1 MSVAAPERVVAA
13 AAAGAPPS
21 FGEAVRA
28 RIGQNVYSCYQCV
41 KCTSGCP
48 LADQFDLTPNQ
59 VMRAVQLNDAGVLGS
74 KAIWLCASCYTCA
87 TRCPRGIDVTGVMD
101 ALRIEA
107 RERGIAP
114 AVPEIPQFN
123 ALFLRLTALF
133 GRVPE
138 LALMGLFNLLRRKPL
153 QNADLGWQLLKR
165 GKLRLLPTFTR
176 PARTVRPVA
185 EPEKKVVVEVADID
199 EALRWAQADADVL
212 QLEKFAPQRVAACRR
227 LVDAARPGVKLAA
240 TGGVDASNARAYA
253 DAGADLIVSSAPYWA
268 PPRDVK
274 VVFALLDGAC
284 ADTPSATPESPS
296 TLVSGGPDHG
306 NA

>member
-1 MSVAAPERVVAA
+1 MNPKRCLHDHELARLLAEDAPYGDLTTDALGIGRGQGRAVFRARHAATVCAVEEAARLFELAGAVPSILCPSGSRVEPGTALLEVVGSVAALHRTYKSAQVLMEWASGIATAAAAIVAA
-13 AAAGAPPS
+13 AGGVPVACTRKNVPGTRALSAKAVCAG
-21 FGEAVRA
+21 GA
-28 RIGQNVYSCYQCV
+28 RLHRLGLSETLLV
-41 KCTSGCP
+41 
-48 LADQFDLTPNQ
+48 FDEHRRFLDEDP
-59 VMRAVQLNDAGVLGS
+59 
-74 KAIWLCASCYTCA
+74 A
-87 TRCPRGIDVTGVMD
+87 T
-101 ALRIEA
+101 
-107 RERGIAP
+107 
-114 AVPEIPQFN
+114 
-123 ALFLRLTALF
+123 
-133 GRVPE
+133 
-138 LALMGLFNLLRRKPL
+138 
-153 QNADLGWQLLKR
+153 
-165 GKLRLLPTFTR
+165 
-176 PARTVRPVA
+176 TVRRLKAA